1 MNKTQSTCLK
11 SKAKLA
17 RLEGFVLKEAEDFF
31 RQQGFV
37 PLFPPKIV
45 RASGACE
52 NINTLFEVSVDKN
65 HKWFNRNAYLSQ
77 TGQLYLEAMVPELKK
92 VYCIGPSFR
101 AEPKID
107 ARHLTEFTML
117 EIEFAGNFEELLSHE
132 EKLIHHVAQKVASH
146 PKAKEDFALSQQDIE
161 RLSKCPSKFKRFT
174 YDQAIDKLQGLGEDI
189 NWGDDI
195 NSHREKLLLATVD
208 NQPFF
213 ITHYPDPMYPEH
225 QDIEVEKFFNMLPS
239 QDNPGRVL
247 NADLILPFGGEAVGA
262 AARVH
267 ILEELVKRLK
277 NSKMYK
283 RLEEKGGDISDFQWY
298 IDHIKENG
306 AVPHAGCGFGMSRI
320 LQYIGGKKDI
330 TEAVTFPANKGLII

>member
-1 MNKTQSTCLK
+1 MDKTKTAQ
-11 SKAKLA
+11 
-17 RLEGFVLKEAEDFF
+17 LEGFILKEAEEFF

-65 HKWFNRNAYLSQ
+65 HQWFDRNAYLSQ

-92 VYCIGPSFR
+92 VYCLGPSFR
-101 AEPKID
+101 AEPRVD
-107 ARHLTEFTML
+107 SRHLTEFMML
-117 EIEFAGNFEELLSHE
+117 EIEFAGGFEELLSYE
-132 EKLIHHVAQKVASH
+132 ESLVHHLAQKVASH
-146 PKAKEDFALSQQDIE
+146 PEAKEKFGLSDQDLK
-161 RLSKCPSKFKRFT
+161 RLAKCPAKFQRFT
-174 YDQAIDKLQGLGEDI
+174 YDQAIDKLKELGEDI

-195 NSHREKLLLATVD
+195 NSQREKLLLAAVD

-213 ITHYPDPMYPEH
+213 ITHYPDPMYEEH
-225 QDIEVEKFFNMLPS
+225 QNIEVEKFFNMLPS

-247 NADLILPFGGEAVGA
+247 SADLILPFGGEAVGA

-267 ILEELVKRLK
+267 ILEELVRRLK

-283 RLEEKGGDISDFQWY
+283 RLEQKGGDISDFEWY
-298 IDHIKENG
+298 INHIKKNG

-320 LQYIGGKKDI
+320 LQYIGGKTDI
-330 TEAVTFPANKGLII
+330 TEAVTFPSNKGMII

>member
-1 MNKTQSTCLK
+1 MD
-11 SKAKLA
+11 KAKTA

-31 RQQGFV
+31 RKQGFI

-65 HKWFNRNAYLSQ
+65 HKWFDRNSYLSQ

-92 VYCIGPSFR
+92 VYCVGPSFR

-107 ARHLTEFTML
+107 SRHLTEFTML
-117 EIEFAGNFEELLSHE
+117 EIEFAGNFEDLLAYE
-132 EKLIHHVAQKVASH
+132 ETLIHHVAKKVVQH
-146 PKAKEDFALSQQDIE
+146 PKVKEDFGLSDQDIQ
-161 RLSKCPSKFKRFT
+161 RLNKCPNKFQRFT
-174 YDQAIDKLQGLGEDI
+174 YDQAITKLQEIGEAI
-189 NWGDDI
+189 KWGDDI
-195 NSHREKLLLATVD
+195 NSNREKLLLATVD

-213 ITHYPDPMYPEH
+213 ITHYPDPMYEEH
-225 QDIEVEKFFNMLPS
+225 KNIEVEKFFNMLPS
-239 QDNPGRVL
+239 KDNPGRVL
-247 NADLILPFGGEAVGA
+247 SSDLILPFGGEAVGA

-267 ILEELVKRLK
+267 ILDELVKRLK

-283 RLEEKGGDISDFQWY
+283 RLQEKGGDISDFEWY
-298 IDHIKENG
+298 INHIEKNG

-320 LQYIGGKKDI
+320 LQYISGKTDI
-330 TEAVTFPANKGLII
+330 TEAVTFPSNKGLLI

>member
-1 MNKTQSTCLK
+1 MNKTQT
-11 SKAKLA
+11 A
-17 RLEGFVLKEAEDFF
+17 RLEGFVLKEAEDYF
-31 RQQGFV
+31 RQQGFL

-65 HKWFNRNAYLSQ
+65 HDWFEHNAYLSQ

-107 ARHLTEFTML
+107 TRHLTEFTML
-117 EIEFAGNFEELLSHE
+117 EIEFAGGFEELLAYE
-132 EKLIHHVAQKVASH
+132 ENLLYHLAQKVTH
-146 PKAKEDFALSQQDIE
+146 YTKAEEDFGLKTQDLA
-161 RLSKCPSKFKRFT
+161 RLSKCPNKFKRFT
-174 YDQAIDKLQGLGEDI
+174 YDQAITKLQELGEAI

-195 NSHREKLLLATVD
+195 SSQREKLLLAAVD

-225 QDIEVEKFFNMLPS
+225 QNIEVEKFFNMLPS

-247 NADLILPFGGEAVGA
+247 SADLILPFGGESVGA

-267 ILEELVKRLK
+267 LLEELVKRLK

-283 RLEEKGGDISDFQWY
+283 RLEEKGGDIGDFEWY
-298 IDHIKENG
+298 ISQIKKNG

-320 LQYIGGKKDI
+320 LQYISGKTDI
-330 TEAVTFPANKGLII
+330 TEAVTFPANKGLLI

>member
-1 MNKTQSTCLK
+1 MSKTNT
-11 SKAKLA
+11 A
-17 RLEGFVLKEAEDFF
+17 RLEGFVLKEAEEFF
-31 RQQGFV
+31 RQQGFT

-52 NINTLFEVSVDKN
+52 NINTLFEVSVDKD
-65 HKWFNRNAYLSQ
+65 HKWFDRNAYLSQ

-92 VYCIGPSFR
+92 VYCVGPSFR

-117 EIEFAGNFEELLSHE
+117 EIEFAGDFEDLLSYE
-132 EKLIHHVAQKVASH
+132 ESLVHHVAKKVADY
-146 PKAKEDFALSQQDIE
+146 PQAKEKFGLSDQDIK
-161 RLSKCPSKFKRFT
+161 RLKKCPSKFRRFT
-174 YDQAIDKLQGLGEDI
+174 YDQAIDKLKELGEDI
-189 NWGDDI
+189 EWGDDI
-195 NSHREKLLLATVD
+195 SSHREKLLLATVD

-239 QDNPGRVL
+239 KDSPGRVL
-247 NADLILPFGGEAVGA
+247 SADLILPFGGEAVGA

-267 ILEELVKRLK
+267 ILDELVRRLK

-283 RLEEKGGDISDFQWY
+283 RLEKKGGDISDFEWY
-298 IDHIKENG
+298 INHIKENG

-330 TEAVTFPANKGLII
+330 TDAVTFPANKGMII

>member
-1 MNKTQSTCLK
+1 MNKTQI
-11 SKAKLA
+11 A

-31 RQQGFV
+31 RHQGFV

-52 NINTLFEVSVDKN
+52 NINTLFEVSVDKD
-65 HKWFNRNAYLSQ
+65 HQWFDRNAYLSQ
-77 TGQLYLEAMVPELKK
+77 TGQLYLEAMVPELEK
-92 VYCIGPSFR
+92 VYCLGPSFR

-117 EIEFAGNFEELLSHE
+117 EIEFAGGFEELLSYE
-132 EKLIHHVAQKVASH
+132 ESLVHHLAQKVSQH
-146 PKAKEDFALSQQDIE
+146 PRAKGDFGLSEQDLF
-161 RLSKCPSKFKRFT
+161 RLAKCPGKFKRFT
-174 YDQAIDKLQGLGEDI
+174 YDQAISKLQEIGEDI
-189 NWGDDI
+189 KWGDDI

-213 ITHYPDPMYPEH
+213 ITHYPDPMCPEH
-225 QDIEVEKFFNMLPS
+225 QNIEVEKFFNMLPS
-239 QDNPGRVL
+239 KDVPKRVL
-247 NADLILPFGGEAVGA
+247 SADMIVPFGGEAVGA

-267 ILEELVKRLK
+267 ILDELVSRLQ

-283 RLEEKGGDISDFQWY
+283 RLVEKGGDISDFEWY
-298 IDHIKENG
+298 IKQIENNG

-320 LQYIGGKKDI
+320 LQYLGGKTDI
-330 TEAVTFPANKGLII
+330 TQAVTFPANKGLLI